1 MASVIARWG
10 EPAQKNRRPRRRA
23 VVVMAPGIE
32 QVREKFQSCEQLCHE
47 GRKVASAIR
56 QGGFRRQIDD
66 EPTFYPVG

>member
-1 MASVIARWG
+1 
-10 EPAQKNRRPRRRA
+10 
-23 VVVMAPGIE
+23 MAPGIE